1 MVEVMGKDE
10 TSQGTGVKVKRESV
24 MELIEMPSFME
35 WVVEKV
41 SIKED

>member
-1 MVEVMGKDE
+1 MSKDE

-35 WVVEKV
+35 
-41 SIKED
+41 